1 MRGAEARALAPPPP
15 RAAAVEERRALTPPA
30 PASPP
35 PRARRFPRRQPANP
49 QPGPRRAAGRAPIGW
64 AGLGAARP
72 LAGPPRPALGG
83 LSAFDSNRRCCCWG
97 RCCCCRRSSARCL
110 KRLPPRPAR
119 QHRRPMGGA
128 GPGRW
133 ARAGPR
139 GGRRRRVPRG
149 GRRRLTA
156 VSPQAERRAPGR
168 MQAAEDGDSA
178 KDEDKV
184 GGWGRRG
191 ERGQGSGRP
200 AAPRLGA

>member
-1 MRGAEARALAPPPP
+1 M
-15 RAAAVEERRALTPPA
+15 
-30 PASPP
+30 
-35 PRARRFPRRQPANP
+35 
-49 QPGPRRAAGRAPIGW
+49 
-64 AGLGAARP
+64 
-72 LAGPPRPALGG
+72 
-83 LSAFDSNRRCCCWG
+83 
-97 RCCCCRRSSARCL
+97 
-110 KRLPPRPAR
+110 
-119 QHRRPMGGA
+119 
-128 GPGRW
+128 
-133 ARAGPR
+133 PR
-139 GGRRRRVPRG
+139 GG